1 MLYQSF
7 KRAFNRFIAWLQ
19 TKLNTTQF
27 LIALSIIVGISAGLM
42 AVLLKTMVHTIH
54 ELIFGNGNQIV
65 HHYWWAMFPMMGI
78 LLTIFFVRNLL
89 NGQINKG
96 TASVLYA
103 IAQKSSRITRP
114 NTYAHVISSG
124 LTVGCGGSA
133 GLEAPIVVTGS
144 ALGSN
149 LAQLVGLNYRDRSL
163 LLACGAAAGIGAA
176 FNAPITGVVFAL
188 EILLTG
194 ASTTAYVPLMV
205 AAVCGALCS
214 KIILDENILFSFV
227 LKQPFDYHNLPYYFL
242 LANIVAFV
250 AIYYAR
256 STRRV
261 EHFFKQLPQ
270 NAYLRGIIGGGIL
283 FLLMILFPSLFG
295 EGYSSITLLAES
307 NPEALLHNSLLA
319 DYITQPYQ
327 ILVFIAAI
335 ALVKVFAT
343 AVTLSSGGNG
353 GNFAPS
359 LFVGGYVGF
368 LLSRAINMFTSQQV
382 SESNFI
388 MVGMAGML
396 SGVFYAPLSA
406 IFLIL
411 ELTHGYELM
420 IPIMLVSALVY
431 AICRQFEPYSMDTK
445 RLAEQGLLLTRNKD
459 ENVLNYLKIEKLLET
474 NFETVSPD
482 APFSVL
488 LDAVTK
494 SKRNIFPVVDD
505 KQQFVGF
512 VLLENILP
520 IMFTT
525 DLTQSVADKG
535 LIQQPPAIIQIT
547 DTMQTVMK
555 KFDDADAWNL
565 PVVEG
570 KQYKGFITKSNI
582 FKAYRQQL
590 IHTQQ

>member
-1 MLYQSF
+1 MFYQSLR
-7 KRAFNRFIAWLQ
+7 KEFNHFIVWLQ
-19 TKLNTTQF
+19 TKLNAQQF
-27 LIALSIIVGISAGLM
+27 LIVLAIIVGISTGLM
-42 AVLLKTMVHTIH
+42 AVLLKMMVHTIH
-54 ELIFGNGNQIV
+54 ELILGNNTQIV
-65 HHYWWAMFPMMGI
+65 GHYWWALFPTVGI
-78 LLTIFFVRNLL
+78 LLTIFFVRNILGSQL
-89 NGQINKG
+89 NKG

-103 IAQKSSRITRP
+103 ISQKSSKISP
-114 NTYAHVISSG
+114 ENTYAHVITSG
-124 LTVGCGGSA
+124 LTVGYGGSA

-144 ALGSN
+144 ALGAN
-149 LAQLVGLNYRDRSL
+149 LAQAAKANYRDRSL

-194 ASTTAYVPLMV
+194 ASTTAYVPLIV

-214 KIILDENILFSFV
+214 KIILNETILFSFV

-250 AIYYAR
+250 AVYYAK
-256 STRRV
+256 STHRV
-261 EHFFKQLPQ
+261 EAFFKQLPP
-270 NAYLRGIIGGGIL
+270 NPYLKGIVGGSIL

-319 DYITQPYQ
+319 NYITQPYH
-327 ILVFIAAI
+327 IVAFIAAV
-335 ALVKVFAT
+335 ALLKVFAT
-343 AVTLSSGGNG
+343 SVTLSSGGNG
-353 GNFAPS
+353 GNFAPA

-368 LLSRAINMFTSQQV
+368 LLARLLNMLTDQQV

-420 IPIMLVSALVY
+420 IPLMLVSALVY
-431 AICRQFEPYSMDTK
+431 AICRHFEPYSMDTK
-445 RLAEQGLLLTRNKD
+445 RLAEQGLLLTRDKD
-459 ENVLNYLKIEKLLET
+459 QNVLNYLKIDKLVEKD
-474 NFETVSPD
+474 FVIVSPD
-482 APFSVL
+482 ATFSVL
-488 LDAVTK
+488 LDAVNQ

-505 KQQFVGF
+505 EQQFMGF

-520 IMFTT
+520 IMSTT
-525 DLTQSVADKG
+525 NLNESIADKE
-535 LIQQPPAIIQIT
+535 LIQQPHALIQLT
-547 DTMQTVMK
+547 DSMQTVMK
-555 KFDDADAWNL
+555 KFDDADAWYL
-565 PVVEG
+565 PVVQNT
-570 KQYKGFITKSNI
+570 QYIGFITKSSI
-582 FKAYRQQL
+582 FKAYRKQL